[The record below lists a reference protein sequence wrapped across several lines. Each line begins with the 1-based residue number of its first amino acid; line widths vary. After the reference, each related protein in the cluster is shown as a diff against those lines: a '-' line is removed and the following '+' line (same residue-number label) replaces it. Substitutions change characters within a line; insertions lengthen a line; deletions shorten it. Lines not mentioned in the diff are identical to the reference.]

1 MTRYLDVSTDIA
13 RQVESGELPS
23 GAELPGIRGL
33 AGERGTTPATVG
45 RAYRALSDS
54 GVIVVGDRR
63 RARVAPDGVIAARRF
78 LNGERVFRLAGSD
91 DPALNIVLSNAGRQI
106 RTVGTRG
113 SFHGL
118 TALTRGDADGAV
130 IHLLHHCGIYNAPFA
145 RALLRGR
152 EPTIVHLWRREQ
164 GLIVPA
170 GNPKGIKTAGDL
182 ATLRVARRE
191 AGAGTRVLLD
201 RLLLEVGLTPE
212 AVPGPQTTSHLEV
225 ALAVAA
231 GIADAGLGLRSAAR
245 DLDLD
250 FVALTWEHYDLVL
263 GADALGDAA
272 PLITALHDDTVRT
285 SISELGGYDITH
297 AGDVKPLDPHDNQTR
312 IPHRAK
318 GADRP

>member
-1 MTRYLDVSTDIA
+1 MTRYLDVSTGIA
-13 RQVESGELPS
+13 RQIESGELPS
-23 GAELPGIRGL
+23 GAELPGIRAL

-45 RAYRALSDS
+45 RAYRTLSDA
-54 GVIVVGDRR
+54 GVIIVGDRR
-63 RARVAPDGVIAARRF
+63 RARVAPDGVIAARRL

-91 DPALNIVLSNAGRQI
+91 DPALDIVLRNAGRQV

-118 TALTRGDADGAV
+118 TSLTRGDADGAV
-130 IHLLHHCGIYNAPFA
+130 IHLRHHCGVYNAPFA

-152 EPTIVHLWRREQ
+152 GPTIVHLWRREQ

-170 GNPKGIKTAGDL
+170 SNPKGIKTAGDL

-201 RLLLEVGLTPE
+201 RLLLEVGLAPE

-231 GIADAGLGLRSAAR
+231 GVADAGLGLRCAAR
-245 DLDLD
+245 NFDLG
-250 FVALTWEHYDLVL
+250 FVPLIWEHYDLVL
-263 GADALGDAA
+263 GADALGEAA
-272 PLITALHDDTVRT
+272 PLITALHDDTVRA
-285 SISELGGYDITH
+285 SISELSGYDITR
-297 AGDVKPLDPHDNQTR
+297 AGDVKPLDPHD
-312 IPHRAK
+312 
-318 GADRP
+318 D